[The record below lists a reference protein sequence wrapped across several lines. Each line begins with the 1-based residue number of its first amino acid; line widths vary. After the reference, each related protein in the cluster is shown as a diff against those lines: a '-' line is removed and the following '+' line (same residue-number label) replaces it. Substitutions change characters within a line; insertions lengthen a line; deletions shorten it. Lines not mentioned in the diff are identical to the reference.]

1 MTTKIYLIEAA
12 GGATPMYTWMSG
24 EEILRELKS
33 VTKTKYKLKN
43 ERKWQQGMKQHL
55 KGWSILEEDY
65 DSNPRFPNI

>member
-24 EEILRELKS
+24 EEIIQELKS

-43 ERKWQQGMKQHL
+43 EQAMKHHL

>member
-12 GGATPMYTWMSG
+12 GGPTPMYTWMSG
-24 EEILRELKS
+24 EEILQELKS
-33 VTKTKYKLKN
+33 VTNTKYKLKN

>member
-24 EEILRELKS
+24 EEIIKELTS

-43 ERKWQQGMKQHL
+43 EQKYSFVLSCFSINFFLFFFQQ
-55 KGWSILEEDY
+55 
-65 DSNPRFPNI
+65 R

>member
-24 EEILRELKS
+24 EEIIKELTS

-43 ERKWQQGMKQHL
+43 EQMWQKAMTQHL

-65 DSNPRFPNI
+65 ASNPRFPK

>member
-24 EEILRELKS
+24 EEIIKELTS
-33 VTKTKYKLKN
+33 GTKTKYKLKN
-43 ERKWQQGMKQHL
+43 ERKWQQAMKHHL

-65 DSNPRFPNI
+65 ASNPRFPD